1 MNKWILRLGAL
12 GLAAVV
18 VLGVAA
24 SASAQGPGSGPNW
37 LREPGERIGQRLLDT
52 VAEATGLPVED
63 ILTRL
68 RDGESLADIAEA
80 NGIDPQTIVDEVK
93 AELSAE
99 IEAAVKDGR
108 LREFAANRL
117 SARLDAALERAMNA
131 SLPGWF
137 GAAHGHFQEWLD
149 ATLAGV
155 IADLAGVDLNDLLD
169 EHFTLPSLEEVA
181 ESYGLDPEAVLSA
194 AEARTTEAINEAVA
208 EGVLTQEQADALL
221 DGLGER
227 LERRFEASFGPL
239 CRGMAGRWGTRWG
252 GPGRMWR

>member
-1 MNKWILRLGAL
+1 MNKWILRLG
-12 GLAAVV
+12 
-18 VLGVAA
+18 VLGVVMAMALGIAA
-24 SASAQGPGSGPNW
+24 AASAQGPGSGPDW
-37 LREPGERIGQRLLDT
+37 FREPGDRIGQRLLDA

-108 LREFAANRL
+108 LREFVATRL
-117 SARLDAALERAMNA
+117 SARLDVALERAMEA
-131 SLPGWF
+131 SLPEWF
-137 GAAHGHFQEWLD
+137 GTARERFHERLD
-149 ATLAGV
+149 ATLVGV
-155 IADLAGVDLNDLLD
+155 IADLAGVDLNDLLN
-169 EHFTLPSLEEVA
+169 EHFTLPSLEDVA
-181 ESYGLDPEAVLSA
+181 ESYGLDPEAVLST
-194 AEARTTEAINEAVA
+194 AETRITEAVNEAVA

-239 CRGMAGRWGTRWG
+239 CRGMAGRWGTQWS